1 MHLSVS
7 EHYIILSY
15 LANMSVDFRYIWRYS
30 ERQTASLLPMELGI
44 QLILKGYALLNI
56 RRAVF

>member
-1 MHLSVS
+1 
-7 EHYIILSY
+7 
-15 LANMSVDFRYIWRYS
+15 MSVDFRYIWRYS